1 MIFKKK
7 NEEKELSDL
16 IGGVISNESAVLA
29 CSINLMRAGNSAKK
43 KSDPEMLLR
52 VARAWYDLAKYL
64 GSEEDEED
72 RKEPHFG
79 FVALETVDD
88 TGNEPDAG

>member
-1 MIFKKK
+1 LIFKKK

-52 VARAWYDLAKYL
+52 VARASCCRICCLWTINYVGLYN
-64 GSEEDEED
+64 
-72 RKEPHFG
+72 R
-79 FVALETVDD
+79 
-88 TGNEPDAG
+88 